1 MNFEQIDRLACEYGT
16 PYYLM
21 NGKTFVDNI
30 HHFQR
35 AFKQRYEKL
44 LVIRLRLIM
53 YLHCVG

>member
-30 HHFQR
+30 HHFQELSNR
-35 AFKQRYEKL
+35 DMKN
-44 LVIRLRLIM
+44 
-53 YLHCVG
+53 